1 MPGTAAAG
9 ARGVVL
15 LDGVT
20 VPLPCE
26 VRATDDDGLHLAFAP
41 DGAAR
46 VALRAMLERLEESRA
61 A

>member
-1 MPGTAAAG
+1 
-9 ARGVVL
+9 L

-26 VRATDDDGLHLAFAP
+26 VRATDDDGLHLAFAL

-46 VALRAMLERLEESRA
+46 VALQAMLERLEESRA